1 MHVISRWIS
10 LNIET
15 HYAKLMLQKILTVN
29 NILGPKKISSKNMF
43 SFNFE
48 KNCLMCESDL
58 KLL

>member
-1 MHVISRWIS
+1 MHVISTWIS

-15 HYAKLMLQKILTVN
+15 HYAKLMLQKILTMN
-29 NILGPKKISSKNMF
+29 NTLRPKIISSQKIF

-48 KNCLMCESDL
+48 KTCLMCESDL